1 MELARQLLQGKQE
14 PFNTIRPEFLCELSE
29 EEGEALNCCLGLFDS
44 DLLLGTLYEFIET
57 YIKHCP
63 LQEHDQP
70 SVIIII
76 KHSIWKFYINLLF
89 FRLVEILQLVLYEPE
104 LPQLAQLPVSIKLN
118 QAVATWKHIVHYYDQ
133 KDVDQ
138 H

>member
-14 PFNTIRPEFLCELSE
+14 PFNTVRQEFLCELSE
-29 EEGEALNCCLGLFDS
+29 EEGEALNCFLSQFDP

-70 SVIIII
+70 SV
-76 KHSIWKFYINLLF
+76 
-89 FRLVEILQLVLYEPE
+89 
-104 LPQLAQLPVSIKLN
+104 
-118 QAVATWKHIVHYYDQ
+118 T
-133 KDVDQ
+133 
-138 H
+138 